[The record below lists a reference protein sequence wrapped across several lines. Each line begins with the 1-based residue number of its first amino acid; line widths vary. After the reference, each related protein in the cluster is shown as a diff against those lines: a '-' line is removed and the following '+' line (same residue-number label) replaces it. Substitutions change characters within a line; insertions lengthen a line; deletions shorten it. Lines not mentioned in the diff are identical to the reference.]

1 MRGLLDVGHG
11 AQEARDGRGRV
22 RAGRRGTVRA
32 VIDALT
38 ALLAGAVAAGYFTI
52 AALVVPRV
60 HLDDATPRFARAFL
74 VGGVAFFVGCG
85 LTHLHIA
92 AHALT
97 EGGAALHEVVFHLL
111 QVFGVWV
118 FIWVAV
124 RTIDV
129 RVTRRQTASE
139 AAEQERAARLAR
151 SNADLER
158 FAHVVSHDLQEPLR
172 TVSGFA
178 ELLERRH
185 RGALDRRDAESV
197 EHIVDGCRRMAGLL
211 DGVLDYS
218 RAAGAGLDLGP
229 VDLGDVVADVLAGL
243 DRTVHERAA
252 VVDVRPLPVVEG
264 DRVQLTQL
272 VQNLVANAL
281 KHGGDPPRVRVWAD
295 AVQDGWRVHVQDEG
309 PGVAPEDAE
318 RIFGMFQQAGGRT
331 RDPDGR
337 GIGLAIARR
346 IAERHGGRLWVARA
360 PVRGSVFTF
369 TLPGPVPA
377 PAAVG
382 APDVAL
388 AGA

>member
-1 MRGLLDVGHG
+1 M
-11 AQEARDGRGRV
+11 
-22 RAGRRGTVRA
+22 
-32 VIDALT
+32 
-38 ALLAGAVAAGYFTI
+38 
-52 AALVVPRV
+52 
-60 HLDDATPRFARAFL
+60 HLEDATPRFARAFL

-92 AHALT
+92 VHALT
-97 EGGAALHEVVFHLL
+97 NPDGAALHEVVFHLL

-129 RVTRRQTASE
+129 RVSRRRTPVE
-139 AAEQERAARLAR
+139 AAAQERAERLAR

-178 ELLERRH
+178 ELLQRRH
-185 RGALDRRDAESV
+185 HGTLDRRADESLDL
-197 EHIVDGCRRMAGLL
+197 IVDGCRRMAGLL

-218 RAAGAGLDLGP
+218 RAAGAGLDLEH
-229 VDLGDVVADVLAGL
+229 VDLDVVVAEVLAGL
-243 DRTVHERAA
+243 DRTIGERGAS
-252 VVDVRPLPVVEG
+252 VEVEPLPEVEG

-272 VQNLVANAL
+272 VQNLLSNAL
-281 KHGGDPPRVRVWAD
+281 RHSGDRPPRVRVWAD
-295 AVQDGWRVHVQDEG
+295 EAPDHWRVHVQDEG

-318 RIFGMFQQAGGRT
+318 RVFGMFQRAGAGAGAGE
-331 RDPDGR
+331 RDGS

-346 IAERHGGRLWVARA
+346 IAERHGGRLWVERA

-369 TLPGPVPA
+369 SLPKPLPA
-377 PAAVG
+377 PVEVTGPAAD
-382 APDVAL
+382 AAL
-388 AGA
+388 ARA